1 MQLKK
6 LLWISALSVALALV
20 SAFVVSCSSDDGG
33 DDGGGQAE
41 WTVMLYGAGNND
53 LDQANN
59 GTSYIVQD
67 VQDMEKV
74 GSQDGINMIAMVS
87 RYGGG
92 GNAKYY
98 KVGYYPNENPNALS
112 SEELLNL
119 GTKDMSDPATLKA
132 FINYCKQNF
141 PANRYQLII
150 DDHGAGWPGSC
161 SDDLAG
167 AGGLLTM
174 PECREAIAT
183 SDLGSVDI
191 LTWHACLMSMAEVAY
206 ELRSVCEYMTSC
218 QFTMPMENILGADLW
233 LGWLKDNKTASNEN
247 YARKVVESV
256 IQRAQFKQKTTHYA
270 MIKMSEMQNLGA
282 ALGTFGN
289 ILVQEGG
296 QHWNEVLNAWQST
309 HSTDLDN
316 PKYVDIREFTNQIQ
330 AQPTL
335 STINLIVSNCNNVR
349 NAINAAVPFT
359 DTYFHS
365 PTQPV
370 PRGGLNVYIPW
381 QVNQYVPD
389 SVSYSSLQWRATNW
403 HSFIST
409 FVRSLGGGGDPT
421 GRCCY
426 NNNTQCAEV
435 TQAEC
440 NTVAG
445 TWTQGA
451 SCNDGCGGGAP
462 TGRCCYN
469 NNTQCADNAT
479 QAECNGVAGIWTQ
492 GATCAQGCGGGGGQ
506 CAATCAQAQNYTPG
520 TIVDNCTLSGPNAQN
535 WFSTTLGTG
544 VWRFQLVAAQGGAD
558 FDIYTFATDCATALG
573 CQGVAQGDEDF
584 TCTVEG
590 GSIAIRVLVVSYEGS
605 GGYQFAISQV
615 GVSDPDGMTLAVK

>member
-1 MQLKK
+1 MRHRKI
-6 LLWISALSVALALV
+6 LWLALLGL
-20 SAFVVSCSSDDGG
+20 AFAAALLVSCSSDDGG

-41 WTVMLYGAGNND
+41 WTIMLYGAGNND

-87 RYGGG
+87 RFGGG
-92 GNAKYY
+92 GNARYY
-98 KVGYYPNENPNALS
+98 KIGFHPNENPNAIS

-174 PECREAIAT
+174 PECRDAIAT
-183 SDLGSVDI
+183 SDLGRVDI

-233 LGWLKDNKTASNEN
+233 LGWLKDNKTSSNEN

-296 QHWNEVLNAWQST
+296 QHWGEVLNAWNST
-309 HSTDLDN
+309 HATNLDN
-316 PKYVDIREFTNQIQ
+316 PTYVDIREFTNQIQ

-403 HSFIST
+403 HSFVST
-409 FVRSLGGGGDPT
+409 FVRSLGGGD
-421 GRCCY
+421 
-426 NNNTQCAEV
+426 
-435 TQAEC
+435 
-440 NTVAG
+440 
-445 TWTQGA
+445 
-451 SCNDGCGGGAP
+451 P

-479 QAECNGVAGIWTQ
+479 QADCNGVGGVWTE
-492 GATCAQGCGGGGGQ
+492 GATCAQGCGGGGQQ
-506 CAATCAQAQNYTPG
+506 CATTCDQASAIQLNQIYSCDLQG
-520 TIVDNCTLSGPNAQN
+520 GRGAAN
-535 WFSTTLGTG
+535 WFRVGITTGTF
-544 VWRFQLVAAQGGAD
+544 RFEVATAQGND
-558 FDIYTFATDCATALG
+558 YDVYTFSPCGSGLG
-573 CQGVAQGDEDF
+573 CQSEATGSTEDF
-584 TCTVEG
+584 TCDFTGSGDLYIAVAIWDG
-590 GSIAIRVLVVSYEGS
+590 GGPFDFRVTQVGITDQPGSIAL
-605 GGYQFAISQV
+605 
-615 GVSDPDGMTLAVK
+615 K